1 MENDYPELSGD
12 FALRGAS
19 NSRLCASDGTGPV
32 AGADGSN
39 GNVLQNSQVRMASLS
54 TYRAGLSIGR
64 KVWKIMFWDVPPSCL
79 GSR

>member
-19 NSRLCASDGTGPV
+19 NSRLCASDGTGSD

-39 GNVLQNSQVRMASLS
+39 GNVLQNSQVRDAGCLEDCLYSLVVRSILNVTHS
-54 TYRAGLSIGR
+54 TRLILETS
-64 KVWKIMFWDVPPSCL
+64 D
-79 GSR
+79 